1 MFERKKV
8 AMIAAEV
15 LATAMLTMGI
25 LAITKSAIGIP
36 YFVALGAGLTLAVI
50 TMLFV
55 NVSGAHANP
64 AITLGQW
71 TVRKIDTGRAVVYI
85 AAQFLGA
92 VMAWQLYVYLVD
104 RTLQNI
110 AGKEFDW
117 RVLVAEMVGTF
128 VLSFGIAAVTF
139 GKQDEKRMAAAI
151 VGGSFAL
158 GIMAAGVASNAL
170 LNPAVA
176 LGVQSWSIAYVVGPV
191 IGSVIGMNLF
201 AMLFAP
207 ESALSFAKPVASK
220 SVSKSR
226 KTAKPAKSAAKSS
239 ARRKK

>member
-64 AITLGQW
+64 AITLGLW

-92 VMAWQLYVYLVD
+92 VAAWQLYVYLVD

-128 VLSFGIAAVTF
+128 VLSFGIAAVAF

-158 GIMAAGVASNAL
+158 GILAAGVASNAL

-176 LGVQSWSIAYVVGPV
+176 LGVQSWDKAYVIGPILGALVGT
-191 IGSVIGMNLF
+191 NLY

-207 ESALSFAKPVASK
+207 DGGLKLASVTAKVKKPTASK
-220 SVSKSR
+220 KPAAK
-226 KTAKPAKSAAKSS
+226 KTAKK
-239 ARRKK
+239 RK